1 MACEERDRRAR
12 RLVIFEHSLADPT
25 LTDEDRES
33 AQDIDIER
41 FTCFTCSIWRECGYS
56 FDDYN
61 TDGDCLAWK

>member
-12 RLVIFEHSLADPT
+12 RLVIFEHSLT
-25 LTDEDRES
+25 ERES

-41 FTCFTCSIWRECGYS
+41 FTCFTCVIWRECSYS

-61 TDGDCLAWK
+61 TDGDCLAEK